1 MVDSPDA
8 HVPHYPTYRVA
19 RAFLEALNGRSKRL
33 FFSMRESIEANTG
46 TPQSTRDWSS
56 PDDWIPEVLAG
67 DEADLAFHIWRHSK
81 GIVNPR
87 RHLVGVWSLCL
98 SYDLFEIDSNEIL
111 FITDS
116 GMDFLENPL
125 GRTVQ
130 TVDYREGLLQL
141 LATVSEHGPGK
152 RSDLLEPYKS
162 FLDEFSKVRSPSS
175 QANYWYA
182 RINNMVDR
190 ELIRRDGVSYQI
202 TEHGL
207 DYLDHVE
214 PLIASIEKD
223 TIEEPLRDIRKLV
236 KAQAD
241 EVRQKIADTLSEINP
256 YLFEVLIKRL
266 LEAMDYNSVEVT
278 SRSGDGGVDV
288 IAEIE
293 VGITLVREVVQVK
306 RRSGSL
312 GRPVLDQLRGSL
324 HRFDA
329 TRGTIITNGRFTK
342 GALEAAFERGAA
354 PITLIDGDR
363 LIGLL
368 IENAI
373 GAEKSPIDVLKFRPS
388 DFEPEE
394 E

>member
-1 MVDSPDA
+1 MVDSPNA

-33 FFSMRESIEANTG
+33 FFSMRDTIRANRG
-46 TPQSTRDWSS
+46 TPQDVRDWSS

-81 GIVNPR
+81 GVVNPR
-87 RHLVGVWSLCL
+87 HFVGVWLLCS
-98 SYDLFEIDSNEIL
+98 SYDLFEMDNDEIL
-111 FITDS
+111 YISDS

-125 GRTVQ
+125 GKTVQ
-130 TVDYREGLLQL
+130 TIDYGEGLLQL

-152 RSDLLEPYKS
+152 RSDLLEPYKL
-162 FLDEFSKVRSPSS
+162 FLNEFSQVRSQSS
-175 QANYWYA
+175 QANYWYL
-182 RINNMVDR
+182 RINNLLAR
-190 ELIRRDGVSYQI
+190 ELIRREGVLYQI

-223 TIEEPLRDIRKLV
+223 TVEESLSGIRKLV

-256 YLFEVLIKRL
+256 YLFEFLIKRL
-266 LEAMDYNSVEVT
+266 LEAMGYNSVEVT

-312 GRPVLDQLRGSL
+312 GRTVLDQLRGSL

-329 TRGTIITNGRFTK
+329 TRGTVITNGRFTK

-368 IENAI
+368 IENTI
-373 GAEKSPIDVLKFRPS
+373 GAEKSPIDVLKFRPT
-388 DFEPEE
+388 DFELEE